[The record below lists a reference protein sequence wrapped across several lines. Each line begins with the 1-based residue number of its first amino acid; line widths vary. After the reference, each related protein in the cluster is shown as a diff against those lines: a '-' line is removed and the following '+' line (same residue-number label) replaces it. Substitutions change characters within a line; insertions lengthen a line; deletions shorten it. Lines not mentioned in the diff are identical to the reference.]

1 MMIVSTKMVA
11 QFRALDVPQV
21 KRFKALNSPAAWI
34 ALLEL
39 HTAKGIALCYKEN

>member
-1 MMIVSTKMVA
+1 MIVSAKKVA

-21 KRFKALNSPAAWI
+21 KKFKALNSPATWM

-39 HTAKGIALCYKEN
+39 HTA